1 MGVSAHL
8 PLLRAVLVHPRLPS
22 PEHALLPEAACCH
35 EPDVRHTRLLLSTHL
50 PLQHRGV
57 GRLRRTGRVRLLAPR
72 VARRPLDVS
81 QVTPRRQLGR
91 LELRSRLPPLGVEK
105 LGRLPGRARR
115 LLARLAQL
123 RLQRCDRRLHRLL
136 LTRVH
141 LRLPLR

>member
-57 GRLRRTGRVRLLAPR
+57 GRLRRTGRVRLLTPR

-105 LGRLPGRARR
+105 LGRLLAARAP
-115 LLARLAQL
+115 LACLAQL

-136 LTRVH
+136 LTRVQ
-141 LRLPLR
+141 LRLPLC